1 MTRLLTTV
9 LSASVIVFLS
19 ISDKL
24 YAQDNPDRHVF
35 TITKYKWRKNID
47 AKSTMLDSLNKLE
60 YENVINK
67 NKYIVS
73 RREMSH
79 MMTNDSQDYLVL
91 TEFKSIEDWDKSS
104 EENTKL
110 RKKWL
115 KSDEKIK
122 EFYDNYRLFFERW
135 HGDYMY
141 SEMPNTGK

>member
-1 MTRLLTTV
+1 MEIL
-9 LSASVIVFLS
+9 
-19 ISDKL
+19 D
-24 YAQDNPDRHVF
+24 
-35 TITKYKWRKNID
+35 KYKWRKNID

>member
-9 LSASVIVFLS
+9 LFSSVIIFLS
-19 ISDKL
+19 ISDML

-79 MMTNDSQDYLVL
+79 MMTEDSQDYLVL

-115 KSDEKIK
+115 KTDEKIK

>member
-9 LSASVIVFLS
+9 LFASVIVFLS

-24 YAQDNPDRHVF
+24 YAQDNPDRHIF

-79 MMTNDSQDYLVL
+79 MMTEDSQDYLVL

-115 KSDEKIK
+115 KTDEKIK

>member
-9 LSASVIVFLS
+9 LFVSVIVFLS

-24 YAQDNPDRHVF
+24 YAQDNPDRHIF

>member
-1 MTRLLTTV
+1 MIKLLTTV
-9 LSASVIVFLS
+9 LSASVILFLS

-24 YAQDNPDRHVF
+24 YAQESPDRHVF
-35 TITKYKWRKNID
+35 TITKYKWKKNID

-67 NKYIVS
+67 NKYIIS

-79 MMTNDSQDYLVL
+79 MMTEDSQDYLVL

-115 KSDEKIK
+115 KTDEKIK

>member
-1 MTRLLTTV
+1 MIKLLTTV
-9 LSASVIVFLS
+9 LSASVILFLF

-24 YAQDNPDRHVF
+24 YAQDSPDRHVF
-35 TITKYKWRKNID
+35 TITNYKWRKNID

-79 MMTNDSQDYLVL
+79 MMTEDSQDYLVL

-110 RKKWL
+110 RKK
-115 KSDEKIK
+115 
-122 EFYDNYRLFFERW
+122 
-135 HGDYMY
+135 G
-141 SEMPNTGK
+141 